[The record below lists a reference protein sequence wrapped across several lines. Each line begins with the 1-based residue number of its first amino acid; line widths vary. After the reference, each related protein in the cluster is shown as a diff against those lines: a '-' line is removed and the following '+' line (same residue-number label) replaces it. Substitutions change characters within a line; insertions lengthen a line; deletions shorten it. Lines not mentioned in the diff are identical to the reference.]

1 MFFRPALSADA
12 VKYVFSI
19 CFIGWLDISVRSENT
34 CVTEL
39 LAKEIVVTRGAA
51 LLTAC
56 VQMLYAHS
64 AMTWI
69 TYSWSLS

>member
-1 MFFRPALSADA
+1 MFCRPAVSAD
-12 VKYVFSI
+12 VIKYVFSI
-19 CFIGWLDISVRSENT
+19 RFISWLDISVRSENT
-34 CVTEL
+34 CMTEL
-39 LAKEIVVTRGAA
+39 LAKEIVVAGSAA

-69 TYSWSLS
+69 AY